1 LVYRR
6 TKTNYIKKKLIMKKI
21 LITRKLL
28 KPCEEKASKIFE
40 AKFNVNDELY
50 SQSKLIELS
59 QGCDAILTSL
69 TDKMDEDTINK
80 LPDTVKAISNF
91 AVGFGNIDLE
101 AAKKKNITVT
111 NTPDVLT
118 DATAEIAMLLILGAA
133 RRASEGIEY
142 AKNSNWKWSADF
154 LIGKQLTG
162 ARLGILGMGRI
173 GRAVARLSKPFGMK
187 IHYHNRSKL
196 SAEHEAGATYHENV
210 KSLFSVSDILAINCP
225 ATKETVNII
234 NKDTLEYFPTGAI
247 ITNSARGDMID
258 DDAMI
263 DALNRKKIYA
273 VGLDVYK
280 GEPNLN
286 PGYLKHKNAF
296 ILPHLGSA
304 TKETRTAMGNLA
316 IDNIDEFFKK
326 GNCKNKV
333 N

>member
-1 LVYRR
+1 
-6 TKTNYIKKKLIMKKI
+6 MKKI
-21 LITRKLL
+21 FVTRRLL
-28 KPCEEKASKIFE
+28 KPCEDKASKLFDI
-40 AKFNVNDELY
+40 KLNSNDELY
-50 SQSKLIELS
+50 SQKKIIDMSE
-59 QGCDAILTSL
+59 GCDGILTSL
-69 TDKMDEDTINK
+69 TEKMDEETINK
-80 LPDTVKAISNF
+80 LPSTVKILSNF

-101 AAKKKNITVT
+101 AAKKRGITLT

-133 RRASEGIEY
+133 RRASEGIEH

-173 GRAVARLSKPFGMK
+173 GRAVAKLSRPFGMK

-196 SAEHEAGATYHENV
+196 KSELEEGATYHENI
-210 KSLFSVSDILAINCP
+210 KSLFSVSDFLAINCP

-234 NKDTLEYFPTGAI
+234 NKETLEYFPKGAI

-258 DDAMI
+258 DEAML
-263 DALNRKKIYA
+263 DALDRRKIYA

-286 PGYLKHKNAF
+286 PGYLKHKSAF

-304 TKETRTAMGNLA
+304 TKETRTAMANLA
-316 IDNIDEFFKK
+316 IDNINEFFKT
-326 GNCKNKV
+326 GECKNKV

>member
-1 LVYRR
+1 V
-6 TKTNYIKKKLIMKKI
+6 KKI

-28 KPCEEKASKIFE
+28 IECEEKASKMFDT
-40 AKFNVNDELY
+40 KLNLNDELY
-50 SQSKLIELS
+50 SQSRLVELS
-59 QGCDAILTSL
+59 EGCDGILTSI
-69 TDKMDEDTINK
+69 TDKVDEETINK
-80 LPDTVKAISNF
+80 LPDTVKIISNF
-91 AVGFGNIDLE
+91 AVGFGNIDLKT
-101 AAKKKNITVT
+101 AKKRSITVT

-118 DATAEIAMLLILGAA
+118 NATAEIAMLLILGAA

-142 AKNSNWKWSADF
+142 AKKSNWKWSADF

-173 GRAVARLSKPFGMK
+173 GRAVAKLAKSFGMI

-196 SAEHEAGATYHENV
+196 SFELEMGATYHDSI
-210 KSLFSVSDILAINCP
+210 KSLFSVSDILSINCP
-225 ATKETVNII
+225 ATKETENII
-234 NKDTLEYFPTGAI
+234 NAETLKYFPAGAI

-258 DDAMI
+258 DEAMI
-263 DALNRKKIYA
+263 DALNRRKIYA
-273 VGLDVYK
+273 LGLDVYK

-286 PGYLKHKNAF
+286 PGYLNIKDVF

-304 TKETRTAMGNLA
+304 TKETRTAMANLA
-316 IDNIDEFFKK
+316 IDNLDEFFKT

>member
-1 LVYRR
+1 
-6 TKTNYIKKKLIMKKI
+6 MKKI
-21 LITRKLL
+21 LITRRLL
-28 KPCEEKASKIFE
+28 RACEEKASKIFD
-40 AKFNVNDELY
+40 AKLNGNDELY

-59 QGCDAILTSL
+59 QGCDAILTSI
-69 TDKMDEDTINK
+69 TDKMDKDTINK
-80 LPDTVKAISNF
+80 LPDSIKAISNF
-91 AVGFGNIDLE
+91 AVGFGNIDVE
-101 AAKKKNITVT
+101 AAKDRNIIVT

-162 ARLGILGMGRI
+162 ARLGVLGMGRI
-173 GRAVARLSKPFGMK
+173 GRAVAKLAKAFGMI

-196 SAEHEAGATYHENV
+196 SPELEDGAIYHDSI
-210 KSLFSVSDILAINCP
+210 KSLFSVSDFLSINCP

-234 NKDTLEYFPTGAI
+234 NKETLKYFPTGAI

-258 DDAMI
+258 DEAML
-263 DALNRKKIYA
+263 DALDRRKIYA

-286 PGYLKHKNAF
+286 PGYLKHKSAF

-304 TKETRTAMGNLA
+304 TKETRTAMANLA
-316 IDNIDEFFKK
+316 IDNLDEFFKT

>member
-1 LVYRR
+1 
-6 TKTNYIKKKLIMKKI
+6 MKKI
-21 LITRKLL
+21 LITRRLL
-28 KPCEEKASKIFE
+28 KASEEKALKIFE
-40 AKFNVNDELY
+40 TKFNTNDELY

-69 TDKMDEDTINK
+69 TEKMDEDTINK
-80 LPDTVKAISNF
+80 LPDTVKVISNF

-101 AAKKKNITVT
+101 AAKKRGIVVT

-133 RRASEGIEY
+133 RRVPEGIEH
-142 AKNSNWKWSADF
+142 AKNSDWKWSADF

-173 GRAVARLSKPFGMK
+173 GRAVAKLSRPFGMK

-196 SAEHEAGATYHENV
+196 IPELEEGAIYHEGI

-234 NKDTLEYFPTGAI
+234 NKETLEYFPTGAI

-258 DDAMI
+258 DEAMLE
-263 DALNRKKIYA
+263 ALGRRKIYA

-286 PGYLKHKNAF
+286 PGYLKHKSAF
-296 ILPHLGSA
+296 ILPHLGSS
-304 TKETRTAMGNLA
+304 TKQTRTAMGDLA
-316 IDNIDEFFKK
+316 VGNIDEFFKTGK
-326 GNCKNKV
+326 CKNKV